1 MSNTA
6 EVIKFPAQQGKQE
19 SRMAEL
25 ENGYLRLANQ
35 IQDALCIV
43 ELSGREFRVLN
54 AIVRL
59 TYGWSKKSDRIAN
72 SLIADKT
79 TLKVKHVSEAVLSL
93 AYRNIIILRR
103 IGQTRYIGINTNLDK
118 WAYAKPN
125 CMKCPAAFPAAEV
138 VSWVITLPESGNN
151 HPQKQGK
158 SSLKKGITIPENR
171 DSSFTPSAIPENGD
185 NHPQK
190 QGEVSLKTGNTKDIL
205 PKTNINTDLTQPKPF
220 PAGRDFRD
228 YVAGVLEG
236 KLSGASALE
245 FHDSAIATLQAAGL
259 DVHREYQVPERGDG
273 REGRIDIVVTDGNGT
288 RCGIELD
295 RNSPRQKSLLKLG
308 AVESGICVLRRGDIA
323 RRTEQGVLIIGGFK
337 SAKKDRVARFDPLSI
352 PVPEWLDASSWSEW
366 VAYRKQSGKAIK
378 TELTVTKAFSLLKQ
392 CLDEGHDPVAVINA
406 SIANGYQGLFKPKFG
421 LNSRNAGR
429 DVNHISKPDKK
440 IPSGFRG

>member
-6 EVIKFPAQQGKQE
+6 EIYKFPAQQGKQE

-103 IGQTRYIGINTNLDK
+103 IGQTRYIGINTHLDK

-125 CMKCPAAFPAAEV
+125 CTKCPAAFPAAEV
-138 VSWVITLPESGNN
+138 VTWV
-151 HPQKQGK
+151 
-158 SSLKKGITIPENR
+158 ITIPELR
-171 DSSFTPSAIPENGD
+171 DSNFTPSTIPENGD

-190 QGEVSLKTGNTKDIL
+190 QGNGSLKTGNTKDIL
-205 PKTNINTDLTQPKPF
+205 PKTNINTDLTPSNP
-220 PAGRDFRD
+220 PR
-228 YVAGVLEG
+228 G
-236 KLSGASALE
+236 K
-245 FHDSAIATLQAAGL
+245 
-259 DVHREYQVPERGDG
+259 V
-273 REGRIDIVVTDGNGT
+273 
-288 RCGIELD
+288 
-295 RNSPRQKSLLKLG
+295 K
-308 AVESGICVLRRGDIA
+308 
-323 RRTEQGVLIIGGFK
+323 
-337 SAKKDRVARFDPLSI
+337 FDPLSI

-366 VAYRKQSGKAIK
+366 VAYRQQSGKAIK

-421 LNSRNAGR
+421 LSSRNAGR
-429 DVNHISKPDKK
+429 DVNHISQPDKK
-440 IPSGFRG
+440 IPTGFRG

>member
-6 EVIKFPAQQGKQE
+6 EIYKFPAQQGKQE

-79 TLKVKHVSEAVLSL
+79 TLKVKHVSEAVLNL

-103 IGQTRYIGINTNLDK
+103 IGQTRYIGVNTNLDK

-125 CMKCPAAFPAAEV
+125 CTKCPAAFPAAEV
-138 VSWVITLPESGNN
+138 VTWV
-151 HPQKQGK
+151 
-158 SSLKKGITIPENR
+158 ITIPEFR
-171 DSSFTPSAIPENGD
+171 DSNFTTSAIPENGD

-190 QGEVSLKTGNTKDIL
+190 QGKGSLKTGNTKDIL
-205 PKTNINTDLTQPKPF
+205 PKTNINTDLTPSNP
-220 PAGRDFRD
+220 PR
-228 YVAGVLEG
+228 G
-236 KLSGASALE
+236 K
-245 FHDSAIATLQAAGL
+245 
-259 DVHREYQVPERGDG
+259 V
-273 REGRIDIVVTDGNGT
+273 
-288 RCGIELD
+288 
-295 RNSPRQKSLLKLG
+295 K
-308 AVESGICVLRRGDIA
+308 
-323 RRTEQGVLIIGGFK
+323 
-337 SAKKDRVARFDPLSI
+337 FDPLSI

-366 VAYRKQSGKAIK
+366 VAYRQQSGKPIK

-421 LNSRNAGR
+421 LSSRMPGR
-429 DVNHISKPDKK
+429 DVNHISQPDKT
-440 IPSGFRG
+440 IPSGFRGAK

>member
-1 MSNTA
+1 
-6 EVIKFPAQQGKQE
+6 
-19 SRMAEL
+19 MAEL

-79 TLKVKHVSEAVLSL
+79 MLKVKHVSEAVLNL

-125 CMKCPAAFPAAEV
+125 CTKCPAAFPAAEFV
-138 VSWVITLPESGNN
+138 TWV
-151 HPQKQGK
+151 
-158 SSLKKGITIPENR
+158 ITIPEFR
-171 DSSFTPSAIPENGD
+171 DSNFPPSTIPENGD

-190 QGEVSLKTGNTKDIL
+190 QGKGSLKTGNTKDIL
-205 PKTNINTDLTQPKPF
+205 PKTNINTDLTPSNP
-220 PAGRDFRD
+220 PR
-228 YVAGVLEG
+228 G
-236 KLSGASALE
+236 K
-245 FHDSAIATLQAAGL
+245 
-259 DVHREYQVPERGDG
+259 V
-273 REGRIDIVVTDGNGT
+273 
-288 RCGIELD
+288 
-295 RNSPRQKSLLKLG
+295 K
-308 AVESGICVLRRGDIA
+308 
-323 RRTEQGVLIIGGFK
+323 
-337 SAKKDRVARFDPLSI
+337 FDPLSI
-352 PVPEWLDASSWSEW
+352 PVPEWLDAASWSEW
-366 VAYRKQSGKAIK
+366 VAYRQQSGKAIK

-392 CLDEGHDPVAVINA
+392 CLDEGHDPVGVINA

-421 LNSRNAGR
+421 LSSRMPGR
-429 DVNHISKPDKK
+429 DVNHISQPDKK
-440 IPSGFRG
+440 IPTGFRG

>member
-125 CMKCPAAFPAAEV
+125 CTKCPAAFPAAEV
-138 VSWVITLPESGNN
+138 VTWV
-151 HPQKQGK
+151 
-158 SSLKKGITIPENR
+158 ITIPEFR
-171 DSSFTPSAIPENGD
+171 DSNFTPSTIPENGD

-190 QGEVSLKTGNTKDIL
+190 QGKGSLKTGNTKDIL
-205 PKTNINTDLTQPKPF
+205 PKTNINTDLTPSNP
-220 PAGRDFRD
+220 PR
-228 YVAGVLEG
+228 G
-236 KLSGASALE
+236 K
-245 FHDSAIATLQAAGL
+245 
-259 DVHREYQVPERGDG
+259 V
-273 REGRIDIVVTDGNGT
+273 
-288 RCGIELD
+288 
-295 RNSPRQKSLLKLG
+295 K
-308 AVESGICVLRRGDIA
+308 
-323 RRTEQGVLIIGGFK
+323 
-337 SAKKDRVARFDPLSI
+337 FDPLSI
-352 PVPEWLDASSWSEW
+352 PVPEWLDASSWDEW
-366 VAYRKQSGKAIK
+366 VAYRQQSGKAIK

-421 LNSRNAGR
+421 LSSRNAVR
-429 DVNHISKPDKK
+429 DVNHISQPDKK
-440 IPSGFRG
+440 IPTGFRGAK

>member
-6 EVIKFPAQQGKQE
+6 EIYKFPAQQGKQE

-79 TLKVKHVSEAVLSL
+79 TLKVKHVSEAVLNL

-125 CMKCPAAFPAAEV
+125 CTKCPAAFPAAEV
-138 VSWVITLPESGNN
+138 VTWV
-151 HPQKQGK
+151 
-158 SSLKKGITIPENR
+158 ITIPEFR
-171 DSSFTPSAIPENGD
+171 DSNFTPSTIPENGD

-190 QGEVSLKTGNTKDIL
+190 QGKGSLKTGNTKDIL
-205 PKTNINTDLTQPKPF
+205 PKTNINTDLTPSNP
-220 PAGRDFRD
+220 PR
-228 YVAGVLEG
+228 G
-236 KLSGASALE
+236 K
-245 FHDSAIATLQAAGL
+245 
-259 DVHREYQVPERGDG
+259 V
-273 REGRIDIVVTDGNGT
+273 
-288 RCGIELD
+288 
-295 RNSPRQKSLLKLG
+295 K
-308 AVESGICVLRRGDIA
+308 
-323 RRTEQGVLIIGGFK
+323 
-337 SAKKDRVARFDPLSI
+337 FDPLSI
-352 PVPEWLDASSWSEW
+352 PVPEWLDVSSWSEW
-366 VAYRKQSGKAIK
+366 VAYRQQSGKAIK

-392 CLDEGHDPVAVINA
+392 CLDEGHDPIAVINA
-406 SIANGYQGLFKPKFG
+406 SIANGYQGLFKPKFS
-421 LNSRNAGR
+421 LSSRKTGR
-429 DVNHISKPDKK
+429 DVNHISQPDKK
-440 IPSGFRG
+440 IPTGFRG

>member
-1 MSNTA
+1 MSMSNTA
-6 EVIKFPAQQGKQE
+6 EIYKFPAQQGKQE

-79 TLKVKHVSEAVLSL
+79 TLKVKHVSEAVLNL
-93 AYRNIIILRR
+93 AYRNIIIIRR
-103 IGQTRYIGINTNLDK
+103 IGQTRYIGINTHLDK

-138 VSWVITLPESGNN
+138 VTWV
-151 HPQKQGK
+151 
-158 SSLKKGITIPENR
+158 ITIPEFG
-171 DSSFTPSAIPENGD
+171 DSSFTPPTIPENGD

-190 QGEVSLKTGNTKDIL
+190 QGEASLKTGNTKDIL
-205 PKTNINTDLTQPKPF
+205 PKTNINTDLTPSNP
-220 PAGRDFRD
+220 PR
-228 YVAGVLEG
+228 G
-236 KLSGASALE
+236 K
-245 FHDSAIATLQAAGL
+245 
-259 DVHREYQVPERGDG
+259 V
-273 REGRIDIVVTDGNGT
+273 
-288 RCGIELD
+288 
-295 RNSPRQKSLLKLG
+295 K
-308 AVESGICVLRRGDIA
+308 
-323 RRTEQGVLIIGGFK
+323 
-337 SAKKDRVARFDPLSI
+337 FDPLSI
-352 PVPEWLDASSWSEW
+352 PAPEWLDASSWSEW
-366 VAYRKQSGKAIK
+366 VAYRQQSGKAIK

-421 LNSRNAGR
+421 LSSRNAGR
-429 DVNHISKPDKK
+429 DVNHISQPDKK
-440 IPSGFRG
+440 IPTGFRGAK

>member
-6 EVIKFPAQQGKQE
+6 EIYKFPAQQGKQE

-79 TLKVKHVSEAVLSL
+79 TLKVKHVSEAVLNL

-103 IGQTRYIGINTNLDK
+103 IGQTRYIGINTHLDK

-125 CMKCPAAFPAAEV
+125 CTKCPAAFPAAEV
-138 VSWVITLPESGNN
+138 VTWV
-151 HPQKQGK
+151 
-158 SSLKKGITIPENR
+158 ITIPEFR
-171 DSSFTPSAIPENGD
+171 DSNFTPSTIPENGD

-190 QGEVSLKTGNTKDIL
+190 QGKGSLKTGNTKDIL
-205 PKTNINTDLTQPKPF
+205 PKTNINTDLTPSNP
-220 PAGRDFRD
+220 PR
-228 YVAGVLEG
+228 G
-236 KLSGASALE
+236 K
-245 FHDSAIATLQAAGL
+245 
-259 DVHREYQVPERGDG
+259 V
-273 REGRIDIVVTDGNGT
+273 
-288 RCGIELD
+288 
-295 RNSPRQKSLLKLG
+295 K
-308 AVESGICVLRRGDIA
+308 
-323 RRTEQGVLIIGGFK
+323 
-337 SAKKDRVARFDPLSI
+337 FDPLSI

-366 VAYRKQSGKAIK
+366 VAYRQQSGKAIK

-421 LNSRNAGR
+421 LSSRNAGR
-429 DVNHISKPDKK
+429 DVNHISQPDKK
-440 IPSGFRG
+440 IPTGFRG

>member
-6 EVIKFPAQQGKQE
+6 EIYKFPAQQGKQE
-19 SRMAEL
+19 RRMAEL

-125 CMKCPAAFPAAEV
+125 CTKCPAAFPAAEV
-138 VSWVITLPESGNN
+138 VTWV
-151 HPQKQGK
+151 
-158 SSLKKGITIPENR
+158 ITIPEFRN
-171 DSSFTPSAIPENGD
+171 SNFTPSTIPENGD

-190 QGEVSLKTGNTKDIL
+190 QGKGSLKTGNTKDIL

-259 DVHREYQVPERGDG
+259 EVHREYQVPERGDG

-295 RNSPRQKSLLKLG
+295 RISPRQKSLLKLG

-323 RRTEQGVLIIGGFK
+323 RRTEQGVLIIGGSK
-337 SAKKDRVARFDPLSI
+337 SAKKDRAARFDPLSI

-366 VAYRKQSGKAIK
+366 VAYRQQSGKAIK

-421 LNSRNAGR
+421 LSSRNAGR
-429 DVNHISKPDKK
+429 DVNHISQPDKK
-440 IPSGFRG
+440 IPTGFRGAK

>member
-1 MSNTA
+1 MSMSNTA
-6 EVIKFPAQQGKQE
+6 EIYKFPAQQGKQE

-79 TLKVKHVSEAVLSL
+79 TLKVKHVSEAVLNL

-103 IGQTRYIGINTNLDK
+103 IGQIRYIGINTNLDK

-125 CMKCPAAFPAAEV
+125 CTKCPAAFPAADV
-138 VSWVITLPESGNN
+138 VTWV
-151 HPQKQGK
+151 
-158 SSLKKGITIPENR
+158 ITIPEFR
-171 DSSFTPSAIPENGD
+171 DSNFIPSTIPENGD

-190 QGEVSLKTGNTKDIL
+190 QGKGSLKTGNTKDIL
-205 PKTNINTDLTQPKPF
+205 PKTNINTDLTPSNP
-220 PAGRDFRD
+220 PR
-228 YVAGVLEG
+228 G
-236 KLSGASALE
+236 K
-245 FHDSAIATLQAAGL
+245 
-259 DVHREYQVPERGDG
+259 V
-273 REGRIDIVVTDGNGT
+273 
-288 RCGIELD
+288 
-295 RNSPRQKSLLKLG
+295 K
-308 AVESGICVLRRGDIA
+308 
-323 RRTEQGVLIIGGFK
+323 
-337 SAKKDRVARFDPLSI
+337 FDPLSI

-366 VAYRKQSGKAIK
+366 VAYRQQSGKAIK

-421 LNSRNAGR
+421 LSSRNAGR
-429 DVNHISKPDKK
+429 DVNHISQPDKK
-440 IPSGFRG
+440 IPTGFRG

>member
-6 EVIKFPAQQGKQE
+6 EIYKFPTQEGKQE

-103 IGQTRYIGINTNLDK
+103 IGQTRYIGINTHLDK

-125 CMKCPAAFPAAEV
+125 CTRCPAAFPAAEAV
-138 VSWVITLPESGNN
+138 TWVISIPEVS
-151 HPQKQGK
+151 HYQPQKQGWLSPK
-158 SSLKKGITIPENR
+158 TGM
-171 DSSFTPSAIPENGD
+171 AIPENGD
-185 NHPQK
+185 GENNRQTIPENGDGYPRK
-190 QGEVSLKTGNTKDIL
+190 QGKGSPETGNTKDIL
-205 PKTNINTDLTQPKPF
+205 PKTNINTDLTPSIPPK
-220 PAGRDFRD
+220 
-228 YVAGVLEG
+228 G
-236 KLSGASALE
+236 K
-245 FHDSAIATLQAAGL
+245 
-259 DVHREYQVPERGDG
+259 V
-273 REGRIDIVVTDGNGT
+273 
-288 RCGIELD
+288 
-295 RNSPRQKSLLKLG
+295 K
-308 AVESGICVLRRGDIA
+308 
-323 RRTEQGVLIIGGFK
+323 
-337 SAKKDRVARFDPLSI
+337 FDPLSVPI
-352 PVPEWLDASSWSEW
+352 PEWLNATSWEEW
-366 VAYRKQSGKAIK
+366 VTYRRQAGKPIK
-378 TELTVTKAFSLLKQ
+378 TEMTVTKAFNLLKE

-406 SIANGYQGLFKPKFG
+406 SIANGYHGLFKPKFAFG
-421 LNSRNAGR
+421 GSKAGR
-429 DVNHISKPDKK
+429 DVNQISKPDSK
-440 IPSGFRG
+440 IPPGFRGHQ

>member
-6 EVIKFPAQQGKQE
+6 EIYKFPTQQGKQE

-103 IGQTRYIGINTNLDK
+103 IGQTRYIGINTHLDK

-125 CMKCPAAFPAAEV
+125 CTKCPAAFPAAEV
-138 VSWVITLPESGNN
+138 VTWV
-151 HPQKQGK
+151 
-158 SSLKKGITIPENR
+158 ITIPEFR
-171 DSSFTPSAIPENGD
+171 DSNFTPSTIPENGD

-190 QGEVSLKTGNTKDIL
+190 QGKGSLKTGNTKDIL
-205 PKTNINTDLTQPKPF
+205 PKTNINTDLTPF
-220 PAGRDFRD
+220 NPPR
-228 YVAGVLEG
+228 G
-236 KLSGASALE
+236 K
-245 FHDSAIATLQAAGL
+245 
-259 DVHREYQVPERGDG
+259 V
-273 REGRIDIVVTDGNGT
+273 
-288 RCGIELD
+288 
-295 RNSPRQKSLLKLG
+295 K
-308 AVESGICVLRRGDIA
+308 
-323 RRTEQGVLIIGGFK
+323 
-337 SAKKDRVARFDPLSI
+337 FDPLSI
-352 PVPEWLDASSWSEW
+352 PVPEWLDASSWGEW
-366 VAYRKQSGKAIK
+366 VAYRQQSGKAIK

-421 LNSRNAGR
+421 LSSRNAGR
-429 DVNHISKPDKK
+429 DVNHISQPDKK
-440 IPSGFRG
+440 IPAGFRGAK

>member
-1 MSNTA
+1 
-6 EVIKFPAQQGKQE
+6 
-19 SRMAEL
+19 MAEL

-103 IGQTRYIGINTNLDK
+103 IGQTRYIGINTHLDK
-118 WAYAKPN
+118 WAYTKPN
-125 CMKCPAAFPAAEV
+125 CTRCPAAFPAAEV
-138 VSWVITLPESGNN
+138 VTWV
-151 HPQKQGK
+151 
-158 SSLKKGITIPENR
+158 ITIPEFG
-171 DSSFTPSAIPENGD
+171 DSVFTPSTIPENGD

-190 QGEVSLKTGNTKDIL
+190 QGKGSLKTGNTKDIL
-205 PKTNINTDLTQPKPF
+205 PKTNINTDLTPSNP
-220 PAGRDFRD
+220 PR
-228 YVAGVLEG
+228 G
-236 KLSGASALE
+236 K
-245 FHDSAIATLQAAGL
+245 
-259 DVHREYQVPERGDG
+259 V
-273 REGRIDIVVTDGNGT
+273 
-288 RCGIELD
+288 
-295 RNSPRQKSLLKLG
+295 K
-308 AVESGICVLRRGDIA
+308 
-323 RRTEQGVLIIGGFK
+323 
-337 SAKKDRVARFDPLSI
+337 FDPLSI
-352 PVPEWLDASSWSEW
+352 PVPEWLDASSWGEW
-366 VAYRKQSGKAIK
+366 VAYRQQSGKAIK

-392 CLDEGHDPVAVINA
+392 CLDEGHDPVAVINT

-421 LNSRNAGR
+421 LSNSKAVR
-429 DVNHISKPDKK
+429 DVNQISQPGKT

>member
-6 EVIKFPAQQGKQE
+6 EIYKFPAQQGKQE

-79 TLKVKHVSEAVLSL
+79 TLKVKHVSEAVLNL

-125 CMKCPAAFPAAEV
+125 CTKCPAAFPAAEV
-138 VSWVITLPESGNN
+138 VTCV
-151 HPQKQGK
+151 
-158 SSLKKGITIPENR
+158 ITIPEFG
-171 DSSFTPSAIPENGD
+171 DSNFTPSTIPENGD

-190 QGEVSLKTGNTKDIL
+190 QGEGSLKTGNTKDIL
-205 PKTNINTDLTQPKPF
+205 PKTNINTDLTPSNP
-220 PAGRDFRD
+220 PR
-228 YVAGVLEG
+228 G
-236 KLSGASALE
+236 K
-245 FHDSAIATLQAAGL
+245 
-259 DVHREYQVPERGDG
+259 V
-273 REGRIDIVVTDGNGT
+273 
-288 RCGIELD
+288 
-295 RNSPRQKSLLKLG
+295 K
-308 AVESGICVLRRGDIA
+308 
-323 RRTEQGVLIIGGFK
+323 
-337 SAKKDRVARFDPLSI
+337 FDPLSI
-352 PVPEWLDASSWSEW
+352 PVPEWLDAASWSEW
-366 VAYRKQSGKAIK
+366 IAYRQQSGKAIK

-421 LNSRNAGR
+421 LSSRNAGR
-429 DVNHISKPDKK
+429 DVNHISQPDKK
-440 IPSGFRG
+440 IPAGFRGQP